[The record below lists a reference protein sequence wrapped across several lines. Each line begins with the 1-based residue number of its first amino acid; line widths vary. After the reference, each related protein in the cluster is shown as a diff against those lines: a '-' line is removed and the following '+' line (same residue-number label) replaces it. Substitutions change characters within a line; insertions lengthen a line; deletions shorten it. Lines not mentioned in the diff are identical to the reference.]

1 MTLPDEA
8 ADSDDLRTRKE
19 LGVNESGE
27 LWVRGPQVMRG
38 YWRNP
43 KATASTLTPDGWL
56 RTGDIAYFDEEE
68 KFFISGRLK
77 ELIKV
82 KGLQVAP
89 AELDG
94 VCLECDGVADA
105 AVVGVTIDNQE
116 HPRAYIV
123 LKQGVPSTKATAE
136 KIATQS
142 NAKLAQHKRFTGGIV
157 FVDSLPKNP
166 SGKIL
171 RRSLR
176 EKAQKEVQAEQSNKK
191 IRASL

>member
-8 ADSDDLRTRKE
+8 ADSDDLSRRKE
-19 LGVNESGE
+19 LGANESGE

-43 KATASTLTPDGWL
+43 KATAETLTPDGWL
-56 RTGDIAYFDEEE
+56 RTGDIAYYDEEG
-68 KFFISGRLK
+68 KFFIAGRLK

-105 AVVGVTIDNQE
+105 AVVGVTIHNQE

-123 LKQGVPSTKATAE
+123 LQQGVPATKATAE
-136 KIATQS
+136 KIVAQS
-142 NAKLAQHKRFTGGIV
+142 NAKLAQHKRFTGGVV
-157 FVDSLPKNP
+157 FVETLPKNP

-171 RRSLR
+171 RRLLR
-176 EKAQKEVQAEQSNKK
+176 DQAQKEVQGEQSNKK
-191 IRASL
+191 IKASL